1 MTGLSRPFAA
11 PCGPTG
17 VARHTI
23 DRARTRI
30 LVAGAAFLVAFLAIT
45 ARLGDLALV
54 ERDTGSRIARG
65 TPGDTYTGARA
76 DITDRNGVLLATS
89 LATAS
94 LFGDARLV
102 PNPEEAAKKLATV
115 LPDIDRKVIA
125 ERLASGR
132 GFVWIKR
139 NLTPRQEYAV
149 NALGIPGLDFK
160 REDRRVYPMG
170 TLAAHVLGFTDLDGH
185 GISGVE
191 MSLDNQVHKRG
202 EAAALSIDVRV
213 QNVLTEALRQAMT
226 DFNAIGATGLV
237 LDVRNGEILA
247 MTSLPG
253 FDPNRLNEAKKESLF
268 NRATLGVY
276 EMGSTFKIFTAAMA
290 LDYGTATLAKSYD
303 ATKPIQISR
312 FTINDYHAE
321 RRWLSVPEI
330 FEVSSNIG
338 AARMAIEVG
347 PQRQHD
353 FLARVGLLKPS
364 PVELPENGAPLVPNP
379 WKDINTMTIGFG
391 HGISVTPLQLATAA
405 AGIVN
410 DGVMVS
416 PTILKRAPGETV
428 IGTRVVSQRT
438 SLEMRKLF
446 RLVVSDGTGKNA
458 DAKGYLVGGKTG
470 TAEKTE
476 GRHYARHAL
485 LSSFLGVFPINQPR
499 YLVLA
504 MLDEPHGNK
513 KTHGYAT
520 GGWVAAP
527 AVKQVIE
534 RIAPMLDVMP
544 IGPAPEI
551 DRALKIE
558 TADKTPGGRK
568 VASN

>member
-1 MTGLSRPFAA
+1 MTALTRPFAA
-11 PCGPTG
+11 PCGPAG

-30 LVAGAAFLVAFLAIT
+30 LVTGAAFLLAFLAIA

-54 ERDTGSRIARG
+54 DRDVSAHIDRG
-65 TPGDTYTGARA
+65 TPGETYPGARA

-102 PNPEEAAKKLATV
+102 PDPDEAARKLATV
-115 LPDIDRKVIA
+115 LPDIDRQEIA
-125 ERLASGR
+125 QRLASGR

-170 TLAAHVLGFTDLDGH
+170 PLAAHVLGFTDLDGH
-185 GISGVE
+185 GIAGIE
-191 MSLDNQVHKRG
+191 MALDKQVRKRG
-202 EAAALSIDVRV
+202 EPAALSIDVRV
-213 QNVLTEALRQAMT
+213 QNVLTEALQQAMDEFT
-226 DFNAIGATGLV
+226 AIGAMGLV
-237 LDVRNGEILA
+237 MDVRTGEILA

-303 ATKPIQISR
+303 ATKPIHIAR

-321 RRWLSVPEI
+321 HRWLTVPEI

-347 PQRQHD
+347 PERQHD
-353 FLARVGLLKPS
+353 FLARLGLLKPS
-364 PVELPENGAPLVPNP
+364 PIELPENGAPLVPNP
-379 WKDINTMTIGFG
+379 WRDINTMTIGFG
-391 HGISVTPLQLATAA
+391 HGISVTPVQLATAA
-405 AGIVN
+405 AATVNGGILVP
-410 DGVMVS
+410 
-416 PTILKRAPGETV
+416 PTILKHAPGET
-428 IGTRVVSQRT
+428 IIAHRVVSERT
-438 SLEMRKLF
+438 SQEMRKLF
-446 RLVVSDGTGKNA
+446 RLVVSGGTGKNA
-458 DAKGYLVGGKTG
+458 DAKGYMVGGKTG
-470 TAEKTE
+470 TAEKAE
-476 GRHYARHAL
+476 GHHYARHAL
-485 LSSFLGVFPINQPR
+485 LSSFLGVFPINAPR

-513 KTHGYAT
+513 KSHGFAT

-527 AVKQVIE
+527 AVRQVVE
-534 RIAPMLDVMP
+534 RIAPMLGVMP
-544 IGPAPEI
+544 VEDAPEI
-551 DRALKIE
+551 DRSLKIE
-558 TADKTPGGRK
+558 TVEKAAGGRK

>member
-1 MTGLSRPFAA
+1 MTGMSRPFAA
-11 PCGPTG
+11 PCGPAG

-30 LVAGAAFLVAFLAIT
+30 LVAGAAFLLAFLAVA
-45 ARLGDLALV
+45 ARLGDLALI
-54 ERDTGSRIARG
+54 ERGTGTRIAHG
-65 TPGDTYTGARA
+65 AAGETYPGARA

-102 PNPEEAAKKLATV
+102 PNPEEAARKLATV
-115 LPDIDRKVIA
+115 LPDIDRELIA
-125 ERLASGR
+125 ERLASDR

-170 TLAAHVLGFTDLDGH
+170 ALAAHVLGFTDVDGH

-191 MSLDNQVHKRG
+191 KSLDEKVRGRG
-202 EAAALSIDVRV
+202 EPAALSIDVRV
-213 QNVLTEALRQAMT
+213 QNVLSEALQRAMGE
-226 DFNAIGATGLV
+226 FQAIGAIGLV
-237 LDVRNGEILA
+237 LDVRDGEILG
-247 MTSLPG
+247 MVSLPG
-253 FDPNRLNEAKKESLF
+253 FDPNRLSEAKKENLF

-303 ATKPIQISR
+303 ATKPIHISR

-321 RRWLSVPEI
+321 RRWLTVPEI

-347 PQRQHD
+347 PQRQQE
-353 FLARVGLLKPS
+353 FLGRLGLLEPS
-364 PVELPENGAPLVPNP
+364 PIELPESGTPLTPDP
-379 WKDINTMTIGFG
+379 WKDISTMTIGFG

-410 DGVMVS
+410 NGIMVP
-416 PTILKRAPGETV
+416 PTILKRTPGET
-428 IGTRVVSQRT
+428 IISQRVVSART
-438 SLEMRKLF
+438 SAEMRKLF
-446 RLVVSDGTGKNA
+446 RLVVAEGTGKNA

-470 TAEKTE
+470 TAEKAA
-476 GRHYARHAL
+476 GRHYNRRAL
-485 LSSFLGVFPINQPR
+485 LSSFLGVFPINAPR
-499 YLVLA
+499 YLVLT
-504 MLDEPHGNK
+504 MLDEPKGNK
-513 KTHGYAT
+513 KTHGFAT

-527 AVKQVIE
+527 AAKEVIE

-544 IGPAPEI
+544 LAPTPEI

-558 TADKTPGGRK
+558 TVEKAGGGRK
-568 VASN
+568 LAAN